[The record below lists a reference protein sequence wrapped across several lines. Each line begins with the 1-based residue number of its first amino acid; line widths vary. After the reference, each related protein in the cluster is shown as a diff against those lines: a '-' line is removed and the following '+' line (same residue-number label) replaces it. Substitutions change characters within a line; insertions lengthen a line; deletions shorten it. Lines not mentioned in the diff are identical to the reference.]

1 MDNNKFYKIGEI
13 GKLLEI
19 PQSTLRYWEG
29 EFKQIRPT
37 KSSGG
42 QRFYTSKD
50 IEFLK
55 QLKEMLYVEKLTIE
69 GAKKKLKENSKKE
82 NTEVSTE
89 NNSSVSKSFI
99 KEELLN
105 ILDYL
110 KNNKK

>member
-19 PQSTLRYWEG
+19 PQSTLRYWES
-29 EFKQIRPT
+29 EFKQIKPT

-55 QLKEMLYVEKLTIE
+55 QLREMLYVEKLTIE
-69 GAKKKLKENSKKE
+69 GAKKKLKENSKKD
-82 NTEVSTE
+82 STD
-89 NNSSVSKSFI
+89 NNETDNGSVSKSFI

-105 ILDYL
+105 ILNYL
-110 KNNKK
+110 KNNRK

>member
-19 PQSTLRYWEG
+19 PQSTLRYWES
-29 EFKQIRPT
+29 EFKQIKPT

-55 QLKEMLYVEKLTIE
+55 QLREMLYVEKLTIE
-69 GAKKKLKENSKKE
+69 GAKKKLKENSKKD
-82 NTEVSTE
+82 STD
-89 NNSSVSKSFI
+89 NNETDNGSVSKSFI

-110 KNNKK
+110 KNNRK